1 MAENYQCIKEGVIS
15 DLKISVQMLNK
26 DAVLHGQQLEKIE
39 NKMDDLSAISV
50 AISVMSLS
58 LEHIVEHNT
67 RQDEM
72 MKSQNKTLE
81 FINNNLNRLNQGQEN
96 LEAKVGKLED
106 RVDRN
111 ESLNTVD
118 LRAINKEQKENYLK
132 KYAGPIAIVLSLGAL
147 ALQIIAATK

>member
-1 MAENYQCIKEGVIS
+1 MAESYQCIKEGLVN
-15 DLKISVQMLNK
+15 DLKTSIQVLNK
-26 DAVLHGQQLEKIE
+26 DAVSHGKRLDKIE
-39 NKMDDLSAISV
+39 NKMDDLSTISA

-58 LEHIVEHNT
+58 LEHIVEHNA

-72 MKSQNKTLE
+72 MKNQNKTLE
-81 FINNNLNRLNQGQEN
+81 FINSNLNRLNQGQEN

-111 ESLNTVD
+111 ENLNTID
-118 LRAINKEQKENYLK
+118 LRTINKEQKENYLK

-147 ALQIIAATK
+147 ALQIITATK